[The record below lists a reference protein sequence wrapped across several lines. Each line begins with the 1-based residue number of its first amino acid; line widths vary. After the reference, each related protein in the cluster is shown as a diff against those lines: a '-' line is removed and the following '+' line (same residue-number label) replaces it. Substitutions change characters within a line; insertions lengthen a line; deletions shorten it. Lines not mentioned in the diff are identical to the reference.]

1 MKIRKLLE
9 IQSKFE
15 EAVIPRDMNN
25 IDLNKHYSESE
36 DKEIDILDMDLI
48 HLIRSYSK
56 CIRKNN
62 LINKL
67 DASEREDL
75 EVVQNT
81 LREKLD
87 TILKETYDAREII
100 DTNEK

>member
-1 MKIRKLLE
+1 MKIKKLLE

-36 DKEIDILDMDLI
+36 DKEIDILDMDLV

-56 CIRKNN
+56 CIGNN
-62 LINKL
+62 NITVNSQSEKIRAKL
-67 DASEREDL
+67 D
-75 EVVQNT
+75 Q
-81 LREKLD
+81 
-87 TILKETYDAREII
+87 ILMETYSTRDLL
-100 DTNEK
+100 DK